1 MLVDLMNEGLL
12 AHMIGDLV
20 SKYLLNTNRVQ
31 RSIELCNEHL
41 FLLNKTELKNTN
53 ELVTSCKRSAYL
65 YMTRGYFYIKNYANA
80 LKWGQKFLDSSRESG
95 RRILEGSAMFSLA
108 ALNNFQCNY
117 NEAKE
122 LCAKALSIVK
132 ETGEKELEALCYK
145 AQGHNLK
152 SLGEYVEAKEYLEK
166 GIEFAKEVGDWYTE
180 ATCCSFL
187 GDTYKCLCEYV
198 KAKIHYEK
206 ALAVAEGRGDRKLEA
221 RCYKGLG
228 HTFQSLCEYV
238 KAKESF
244 ENALVIAGENG
255 DKELEAICYRDLG
268 DTFQSLCEYVK
279 AQESFEKALVIAG
292 KNGNKELEAT
302 CYERLG
308 DTFQSL
314 CEYVK
319 AKESFENALVI
330 AGENGDKKLEA
341 ACYERLGDTFQSLCE
356 YAKAKESFDNA
367 LVIARENGDKELEAI
382 CYRDLGDTFQSL
394 CEYVKAE
401 ESFENALVI
410 AGENGD
416 KKLQAACYERLGNT
430 FHSLCQYVKAKES
443 FENAL
448 AIAEK
453 NGYRELEALCYGELG
468 QTFRSLYEYAKAKES
483 LEKALVIAKEN
494 GNKKLTAQCYRGLGG
509 TFMSLNEY
517 VKAKESLEKALVI
530 AKENGNKNQTALCY
544 RELGETFKS
553 LCEYVKA
560 KQSFE
565 NALEI
570 AEKNGYREVE
580 AECYHRLGN
589 TISLLRDYVNAKE
602 YYEKSLAI
610 ARKIG
615 YKKLE
620 AECYEALGHNCFRL
634 REYVK
639 SIENYE
645 KGHAIA
651 EEIGDRQLEVLF
663 CIILGN
669 AFRSEGKHFE
679 AKEYFEK
686 SLAIAKKSED
696 WYLELR
702 VLIYSNL
709 EGFETIG
716 EDIRTKEYNETLCAI
731 AEEMASR
738 KTEAACFGNQRAT
751 YEFLRSDVK
760 AKGYDET
767 DEAKVYTKLAFR
779 FMSHR
784 NYTEAAE
791 YFNKA
796 LALYRQIGD
805 IEQEALTH
813 RCISRCLFLAG
824 NITELKS
831 FLQTSI
837 NKSERIRNSLQ
848 DHDQFKVSFLEHF
861 VDSYRELSQ
870 LLCGTG
876 NPYEGIYIEEFGR
889 ARALADLMSA
899 QYSVAKPMSV
909 DLQKWVGLE
918 RILEK
923 ESNCACLY
931 TSYYDGSIMLW
942 VLTGNNPCIYHQ
954 HKHVADYFE
963 GKNSVDDVFCGE
975 IYRKVRC
982 LASERCEDRSW
993 FPSNAYPDKVCE
1005 SSQEKSLAA
1014 SRLTFSS
1021 EVDEDEEQPISTLAD
1036 VYKMMIAP
1044 VASLLDKPE
1053 IIIVPD
1059 RLFFKVPFA
1068 ALKNESGNYLSE
1080 NIRIRIV
1087 PSLTTLQVIQDSPT
1101 DYHSQTG
1108 ALIVGNPDV
1117 GEVLYKGNLCQVS
1130 RLPFAGEEA
1139 EMIGK
1144 LLDAQP
1150 LLGKRA
1156 TKEAVLNNIKSVSL
1170 IHFACHGDAERGEIV
1185 LAPPTLTDR
1194 KPQEDDYLLRMA
1206 DISQVQLRAK
1216 LVVLSCCHSAEGQIN
1231 AEGVVGIARAF
1242 IGSGARSVLAA
1253 LWAIDDKATKQLMSR
1268 FYEHLAHGESASESL
1283 HQAMKWMRANGF
1295 SEVERWAPFMLIGD
1309 NVTLDVHKLRL
1320 VETD

>member
-1 MLVDLMNEGLL
+1 M
-12 AHMIGDLV
+12 
-20 SKYLLNTNRVQ
+20 
-31 RSIELCNEHL
+31 
-41 FLLNKTELKNTN
+41 
-53 ELVTSCKRSAYL
+53 
-65 YMTRGYFYIKNYANA
+65 
-80 LKWGQKFLDSSRESG
+80 
-95 RRILEGSAMFSLA
+95 
-108 ALNNFQCNY
+108 
-117 NEAKE
+117 
-122 LCAKALSIVK
+122 
-132 ETGEKELEALCYK
+132 
-145 AQGHNLK
+145 
-152 SLGEYVEAKEYLEK
+152 
-166 GIEFAKEVGDWYTE
+166 
-180 ATCCSFL
+180 
-187 GDTYKCLCEYV
+187 
-198 KAKIHYEK
+198 
-206 ALAVAEGRGDRKLEA
+206 
-221 RCYKGLG
+221 
-228 HTFQSLCEYV
+228 
-238 KAKESF
+238 
-244 ENALVIAGENG
+244 IAGENG
-255 DKELEAICYRDLG
+255 DKELEATCYRHLG
-268 DTFQSLCEYVK
+268 DTFK
-279 AQESFEKALVIAG
+279 
-292 KNGNKELEAT
+292 
-302 CYERLG
+302 
-308 DTFQSL
+308 
-314 CEYVK
+314 
-319 AKESFENALVI
+319 
-330 AGENGDKKLEA
+330 
-341 ACYERLGDTFQSLCE
+341 
-356 YAKAKESFDNA
+356 
-367 LVIARENGDKELEAI
+367 
-382 CYRDLGDTFQSL
+382 
-394 CEYVKAE
+394 
-401 ESFENALVI
+401 
-410 AGENGD
+410 
-416 KKLQAACYERLGNT
+416 
-430 FHSLCQYVKAKES
+430 SLCQYVNAKES
-443 FENAL
+443 YENAL

-453 NGYRELEALCYGELG
+453 NGYKKLKARCYGELG
-468 QTFRSLYEYAKAKES
+468 QTFRAVYEYAKAKES

-494 GNKKLTAQCYRGLGG
+494 GNKKLTA
-509 TFMSLNEY
+509 
-517 VKAKESLEKALVI
+517 
-530 AKENGNKNQTALCY
+530 LCY
-544 RELGETFKS
+544 RELEETFTS

-560 KQSFE
+560 KESFE

-570 AEKNGYREVE
+570 AEENGYRELE
-580 AECYHRLGN
+580 AECYHGLGKTFN
-589 TISLLRDYVNAKE
+589 LLRDYVNVKE
-602 YYEKSLAI
+602 YCEKSLAI
-610 ARKIG
+610 AEENG
-615 YKKLE
+615 YKKLK
-620 AECYEALGHNCFRL
+620 AECYGALGHNYHCL
-634 REYVK
+634 CEYEK

-645 KGHAIA
+645 KARAIA
-651 EEIGDRQLEVLF
+651 EEIGDRQLEVAF
-663 CIILGN
+663 CVRLAN
-669 AFRSEGKHFE
+669 AFRWEGKQFK
-679 AKEYFEK
+679 AKEYYDK

-696 WYLELR
+696 WLLELR
-702 VLIYSNL
+702 VLIYSDL

-716 EDIRTKEYNETLCAI
+716 EDIRTKEYHEKLCAI
-731 AEEMASR
+731 VEEMASR

-751 YEFLRSDVK
+751 YEFLSSDVK
-760 AKGYDET
+760 AKGYDEKAMMIVSDFNLL
-767 DEAKVYTKLAFR
+767 DEAEVYKRQALR
-779 FMSHR
+779 FMLHG

-796 LALYRQIGD
+796 LALYGQIGD
-805 IEQEALTH
+805 IELEALTH
-813 RCISRCLFLAG
+813 RCISWCLLLGG

-837 NKSERIRNSLQ
+837 NKSERIRNSLP
-848 DHDQFKVSFLEHF
+848 DHDQFKVSFLERF
-861 VDSYRELSQ
+861 VDSYRQLTQ

-876 NPYEGIYIEEFGR
+876 NPNDGLYIEELGR

-923 ESNCACLY
+923 ESNYACLY
-931 TSYYDGSIMLW
+931 TSYYIGSVTLW
-942 VLTGNNPCIYHQ
+942 VLTVNNPCIYHQ

-1087 PSLTTLQVIQDSPT
+1087 PSLTTLRVIQDSPT

-1156 TKEAVLNNIKSVSL
+1156 TKEAVLNNINSVSL

-1268 FYEHLAHGESASESL
+1268 FYEHLANGESASEYL

>member
-1 MLVDLMNEGLL
+1 MLVDLMNERLL

-20 SKYLLNTNRVQ
+20 CKYLLNTNRVQ
-31 RSIELCNEHL
+31 KSIELCNEHL
-41 FLLNKTELKNTN
+41 FLLNKAELKTKN
-53 ELVTSCKRSAYL
+53 ELVTSCKTSAYCH
-65 YMTRGYFYIKNYANA
+65 MARGYFRINDYGNAIK
-80 LKWGQKFLDSSRESG
+80 WSQKFLDNSRESG
-95 RRILEGSAMFSLA
+95 NRILEGSVMFSLA

-132 ETGEKELEALCYK
+132 ETGGKELKALCYK

-166 GIEFAKEVGDWYTE
+166 GIEFAKEVGDWHTE
-180 ATCCSFL
+180 ATCCLFL
-187 GDTYKCLCEYV
+187 GDTCKCLCEYV

-206 ALAVAEGRGDRKLEA
+206 ALAVAEGRGDRKLDA

-244 ENALVIAGENG
+244 ENTLVIAGENG
-255 DKELEAICYRDLG
+255 DKELEAICYGELG
-268 DTFQSLCEYVK
+268 QTFRSLHEYAKAKESLEKALVIAKENGNKKITAQCYSELGETFTSLCEYVK
-279 AQESFEKALVIAG
+279 AKESLENALEIAEE
-292 KNGNKELEAT
+292 NGYRELEAE
-302 CYERLG
+302 CYHGLG
-308 DTFQSL
+308 ETFNL
-314 CEYVK
+314 LREYVK

-341 ACYERLGDTFQSLCE
+341 ICYRKLGDTFHSLCQ
-356 YAKAKESFDNA
+356 YVNAKESFENA
-367 LVIARENGDKELEAI
+367 LVIAGGNGDKELEAI
-382 CYRDLGDTFQSL
+382 CYRKLGD
-394 CEYVKAE
+394 
-401 ESFENALVI
+401 
-410 AGENGD
+410 
-416 KKLQAACYERLGNT
+416 T
-430 FHSLCQYVKAKES
+430 FHSLCQYVNAKQS

-453 NGYRELEALCYGELG
+453 NGYKELEALCYGELG
-468 QTFRSLYEYAKAKES
+468 QTFQYLYEYAKAKES

-494 GNKKLTAQCYRGLGG
+494 GNKKLTA
-509 TFMSLNEY
+509 
-517 VKAKESLEKALVI
+517 
-530 AKENGNKNQTALCY
+530 LCY
-544 RELGETFKS
+544 RELGKTFRS
-553 LCEYVKA
+553 LYEYAKA
-560 KQSFE
+560 NESFE

-570 AEKNGYREVE
+570 AEENGYRELE
-580 AECYHRLGN
+580 AECYHGLGETFN
-589 TISLLRDYVNAKE
+589 LFSDYVNAKE
-602 YYEKSLAI
+602 YCEKSLAI

-620 AECYEALGHNCFRL
+620 AKCYSALGHNCYCL
-634 REYVK
+634 CEYVK
-639 SIENYE
+639 GIENYE
-645 KGHAIA
+645 KAHAIA
-651 EEIGDRQLEVLF
+651 EEIGDRQLEVML
-663 CIILGN
+663 CVTLGN
-669 AFRSEGKHFE
+669 AFQRDGKHFK
-679 AKEYFEK
+679 AKEYFDK
-686 SLAIAKKSED
+686 SLAIAKKNED
-696 WYLELR
+696 WLLELK

-716 EDIRTKEYNETLCAI
+716 EDIRTKECHEKLCAI

-760 AKGYDET
+760 AKGYDEKAMMIAS
-767 DEAKVYTKLAFR
+767 DFDRPDKAEVYRRQALR
-779 FMSHR
+779 FMSHG
-784 NYTEAAE
+784 NYTEAAK

-796 LALYRQIGD
+796 LALYGQIGD
-805 IEQEALTH
+805 IVSETLTH
-813 RCISRCLFLAG
+813 RCISWCLLLGG

-837 NKSERIRNSLQ
+837 NKSERIRNSLP
-848 DHDQFKVSFLEHF
+848 DHDSFKVSFLEHF
-861 VDSYRELSQ
+861 IDFYRQLSQ

-876 NPYEGIYIEEFGR
+876 NPNDGLYIEELGR

-931 TSYYDGSIMLW
+931 ISYYNGSIMLW
-942 VLTGNNPCIYHQ
+942 VLTVNNPCIYHQ
-954 HKHVADYFE
+954 HKHVDDYFE

-1005 SSQEKSLAA
+1005 SSQEESLAA

-1021 EVDEDEEQPISTLAD
+1021 EVDEDQEQPISTLAD

-1156 TKEAVLNNIKSVSL
+1156 TKEAVLNNINSVSL

-1242 IGSGARSVLAA
+1242 LGSGARSVLAA

-1268 FYEHLAHGESASESL
+1268 FYEHLVRGESASESL

>member
-1 MLVDLMNEGLL
+1 
-12 AHMIGDLV
+12 
-20 SKYLLNTNRVQ
+20 
-31 RSIELCNEHL
+31 
-41 FLLNKTELKNTN
+41 
-53 ELVTSCKRSAYL
+53 
-65 YMTRGYFYIKNYANA
+65 
-80 LKWGQKFLDSSRESG
+80 
-95 RRILEGSAMFSLA
+95 MFSLA
-108 ALNNFQCNY
+108 ALNNLQCNY

-145 AQGHNLK
+145 TQGHNLK

-166 GIEFAKEVGDWYTE
+166 GIEYAKAVGDWHTE

-187 GDTYKCLCEYV
+187 GDTCK
-198 KAKIHYEK
+198 
-206 ALAVAEGRGDRKLEA
+206 R
-221 RCYKGLG
+221 
-228 HTFQSLCEYV
+228 LCEYV

-244 ENALVIAGENG
+244 ENALAIAGENG
-255 DKELEAICYRDLG
+255 DKEAEAICYRHLG
-268 DTFQSLCEYVK
+268 DTFE
-279 AQESFEKALVIAG
+279 
-292 KNGNKELEAT
+292 
-302 CYERLG
+302 
-308 DTFQSL
+308 
-314 CEYVK
+314 
-319 AKESFENALVI
+319 
-330 AGENGDKKLEA
+330 
-341 ACYERLGDTFQSLCE
+341 
-356 YAKAKESFDNA
+356 
-367 LVIARENGDKELEAI
+367 
-382 CYRDLGDTFQSL
+382 
-394 CEYVKAE
+394 
-401 ESFENALVI
+401 
-410 AGENGD
+410 
-416 KKLQAACYERLGNT
+416 
-430 FHSLCQYVKAKES
+430 SLCQYVNAKES
-443 FENAL
+443 YENAL

-453 NGYRELEALCYGELG
+453 NGYKELEARCYGELG
-468 QTFRSLYEYAKAKES
+468 QTFRAVYEYAKAKES

-494 GNKKLTAQCYRGLGG
+494 GNKKLTALCYRELGE
-509 TFMSLNEY
+509 TFTSLCEY
-517 VKAKESLEKALVI
+517 VKAKESFENALEIAEENGYRELEAECYHELGHTFQSLREYVKAKESFASVLVIAGENGDKELEATCYRHLGDTFKSLCQYVNAKESYENALAIAEKNGYKELEARCYGELGQTFRAVYEYAKAKESLEKALVI
-530 AKENGNKNQTALCY
+530 AKENGNKKLTALCY
-544 RELGETFKS
+544 RELGETFTS

-560 KQSFE
+560 KESFE

-570 AEKNGYREVE
+570 AEENGYRELE
-580 AECYHRLGN
+580 AECYHGLGKTFN
-589 TISLLRDYVNAKE
+589 LLRDYVNVKE
-602 YYEKSLAI
+602 YCEKSLAI
-610 ARKIG
+610 AEENG
-615 YKKLE
+615 YKKLK
-620 AECYEALGHNCFRL
+620 AECYGALGHNYHFLC
-634 REYVK
+634 EYEK

-645 KGHAIA
+645 KARAIA
-651 EEIGDRQLEVLF
+651 EEIGDRQLEVAF
-663 CIILGN
+663 CVTLAN
-669 AFRSEGKHFE
+669 AFRWEGKQFK
-679 AKEYFEK
+679 AKEYYDK

-696 WYLELR
+696 WLLELR

-716 EDIRTKEYNETLCAI
+716 ADIRTKEYHEKLCAI
-731 AEEMASR
+731 VEEMASK

-760 AKGYDET
+760 AKGYDEKAMMIVSDFDLL
-767 DEAKVYTKLAFR
+767 DEAEVYKRQALR
-779 FMSHR
+779 FMSHG

-791 YFNKA
+791 YFDKA
-796 LALYRQIGD
+796 RALYGQIGN
-805 IEQEALTH
+805 IELEALTH
-813 RCISRCLFLAG
+813 RFISWCLLLGG

-837 NKSERIRNSLQ
+837 NKSERIRNSLP
-848 DHDQFKVSFLEHF
+848 DHDQFKVSFLERF
-861 VDSYRELSQ
+861 VDSYRQLTH

-876 NPYEGIYIEEFGR
+876 NPNDGLYIEELGR

-899 QYSVAKPMSV
+899 RYSVAKPMSV
-909 DLQKWVGLE
+909 DLQKGVGLE

-931 TSYYDGSIMLW
+931 TSYYIGSITLW
-942 VLTGNNPCIYHQ
+942 VLTVNNPCIYHQ

-1021 EVDEDEEQPISTLAD
+1021 EVDEDEEQPISTLTD

-1117 GEVLYKGNLCQVS
+1117 GEVLYRGNLWQVR

-1144 LLDAQP
+1144 LLDVQP

-1156 TKEAVLNNIKSVSL
+1156 TKEAVLNNINSVSL

-1268 FYEHLAHGESASESL
+1268 FYQHLAHGESASESL

>member
-53 ELVTSCKRSAYL
+53 ELVTRCKRSAYWYL
-65 YMTRGYFYIKNYANA
+65 TLGYFRIKIYGNA
-80 LKWGQKFLDSSRESG
+80 IKWGQKCLDNLRESG
-95 RRILEGSAMFSLA
+95 DRILEGNAMLILA

-152 SLGEYVEAKEYLEK
+152 SLGEYVVAKEYLEK
-166 GIEFAKEVGDWYTE
+166 GIEFAKAVGDWHTE
-180 ATCCSFL
+180 ATCYSFL
-187 GDTYKCLCEYV
+187 GDTCMCLCEYV

-206 ALAVAEGRGDRKLEA
+206 ALAIAEERGDRKLEA
-221 RCYKGLG
+221 RCYEGLG
-228 HTFQSLCEYV
+228 HTFQSLREYVKAKKSFEKALVIAGENGDKKLEAICYRNLGDTFKSLCQYGNAKESYENALAIAEKNGYKELTVLCYKELGETFTSLCEYAKAKESFENALAIAEERGDKKLEARCYEGLGETFNFLREYV

-255 DKELEAICYRDLG
+255 EKELEAICYRNLG
-268 DTFQSLCEYVK
+268 DTLK
-279 AQESFEKALVIAG
+279 
-292 KNGNKELEAT
+292 
-302 CYERLG
+302 
-308 DTFQSL
+308 
-314 CEYVK
+314 
-319 AKESFENALVI
+319 
-330 AGENGDKKLEA
+330 
-341 ACYERLGDTFQSLCE
+341 
-356 YAKAKESFDNA
+356 
-367 LVIARENGDKELEAI
+367 
-382 CYRDLGDTFQSL
+382 
-394 CEYVKAE
+394 
-401 ESFENALVI
+401 
-410 AGENGD
+410 
-416 KKLQAACYERLGNT
+416 
-430 FHSLCQYVKAKES
+430 SLCQYVNAKES
-443 FENAL
+443 YENAL

-453 NGYRELEALCYGELG
+453 NGYKKLEAQCCGELG
-468 QTFRSLYEYAKAKES
+468 QTFRYLY
-483 LEKALVIAKEN
+483 
-494 GNKKLTAQCYRGLGG
+494 
-509 TFMSLNEY
+509 EY
-517 VKAKESLEKALVI
+517 VKAKESYENALAIAEKNGY
-530 AKENGNKNQTALCY
+530 KELTALCY
-544 RELGETFKS
+544 GGLGQTFLSVYEYAKAKKSFENSLAIAEKNGYKELTAVCYKELGETFKS

-560 KQSFE
+560 KESFE
-565 NALEI
+565 KALEI
-570 AEKNGYREVE
+570 AEENGYREQE
-580 AECYHRLGN
+580 AQCYYRLGV
-589 TISLLRDYVNAKE
+589 TINLLGDYVNAKE
-602 YYEKSLAI
+602 YCEKSLAI

-620 AECYEALGHNCFRL
+620 AECYSALGHNCYCL
-634 REYVK
+634 CEYVK
-639 SIENYE
+639 AIKKY
-645 KGHAIA
+645 KKAHAIA
-651 EEIGDRQLEVLF
+651 EEIGDRQLEAVL
-663 CIILGN
+663 CVTLGN
-669 AFRSEGKHFE
+669 AFRWQGEHSEAEK
-679 AKEYFEK
+679 YFDK

-696 WYLELR
+696 GLLELK
-702 VLIYSNL
+702 VFIYSNL
-709 EGFETIG
+709 EGFKTIG
-716 EDIRTKEYNETLCAI
+716 EDIRTKEYHEKLCAI
-731 AEEMASR
+731 AEAMASR
-738 KTEAACFGNQRAT
+738 KTGAACFGNQRAT
-751 YEFLRSDVK
+751 YEFLRSEVK
-760 AKGYDET
+760 AKGYDEKAIMIASGFNGT

-779 FMSHR
+779 FMLHG
-784 NYTEAAE
+784 NYTEATE

-805 IEQEALTH
+805 IAQEALSH
-813 RCISRCLFLAG
+813 RCISWCLLLEG

-848 DHDQFKVSFLEHF
+848 DHDQFKVSFLERF
-861 VDSYRELSQ
+861 VDSYRSLSRV
-870 LLCGTG
+870 LLATG
-876 NPYEGIYIEEFGR
+876 NLNDGLYIEELGR

-909 DLQKWVGLE
+909 DLQKWVGPE

-931 TSYYDGSIMLW
+931 ISYYEGHIILW
-942 VLTGNNPCIYHQ
+942 GLTVNNLRIYQ
-954 HKHVADYFE
+954 HKH
-963 GKNSVDDVFCGE
+963 VDDVFCGE

-1005 SSQEKSLAA
+1005 SSQEESLAA
-1014 SRLTFSS
+1014 SRLTSSS

-1036 VYKMMIAP
+1036 VYKMIIAP
-1044 VASLLDKPE
+1044 AASLLDKPE
-1053 IIIVPD
+1053 IIIVPEGS
-1059 RLFFKVPFA
+1059 FFKVPFA

-1117 GEVLYKGNLCQVS
+1117 GEVLYKGNLRQVS

-1156 TKEAVLNNIKSVSL
+1156 TKEAVLNNINSVSL

-1268 FYEHLAHGESASESL
+1268 FYKHLANGDSASESL
-1283 HQAMKWMRANGF
+1283 HQAMKWMRGNGF
-1295 SEVERWAPFMLIGD
+1295 PEVERWAPFMLIGD

>member
-1 MLVDLMNEGLL
+1 MNERLL

-31 RSIELCNEHL
+31 KSIELCNEHL
-41 FLLNKTELKNTN
+41 FLLNKTELKNTK
-53 ELVTSCKRSAYL
+53 ELVTSCKKSAYW
-65 YMTRGYFYIKNYANA
+65 YMICGYFRINDYGNA
-80 LKWGQKFLDSSRESG
+80 IKWGQKVLDSSRESG
-95 RRILEGSAMFSLA
+95 NRILEGNTMFILA

-166 GIEFAKEVGDWYTE
+166 GIEFAKAVGDWHTE

-268 DTFQSLCEYVK
+268 DTFQSLCEYVNAK
-279 AQESFEKALVIAG
+279 ESFENALAIVE
-292 KNGNKELEAT
+292 KNGYKELEAQ
-302 CYERLG
+302 CYRELG
-308 DTFQSL
+308 ETFTSLCEYVKAKESFENALEIAKENGYRELEAECYHELGHTFQYL
-314 CEYVK
+314 REYVK

-330 AGENGDKKLEA
+330 AGG
-341 ACYERLGDTFQSLCE
+341 
-356 YAKAKESFDNA
+356 
-367 LVIARENGDKELEAI
+367 NGDKELEAI
-382 CYRDLGDTFQSL
+382 CYRHLGDTF
-394 CEYVKAE
+394 K
-401 ESFENALVI
+401 
-410 AGENGD
+410 
-416 KKLQAACYERLGNT
+416 
-430 FHSLCQYVKAKES
+430 SLCQYVNAKES
-443 FENAL
+443 YENAL

-453 NGYRELEALCYGELG
+453 NGYKELKARCYGELG
-468 QTFRSLYEYAKAKES
+468 QTFRALYEYAKAEES

-494 GNKKLTAQCYRGLGG
+494 GNQKL
-509 TFMSLNEY
+509 
-517 VKAKESLEKALVI
+517 
-530 AKENGNKNQTALCY
+530 TALCY
-544 RELGETFKS
+544 RELGETFMS

-560 KQSFE
+560 KESFE

-570 AEKNGYREVE
+570 AEENSYRELE
-580 AECYHRLGN
+580 AECYHGLGKTFN
-589 TISLLRDYVNAKE
+589 LLCDYVNVKE
-602 YYEKSLAI
+602 YCEKSLAI
-610 ARKIG
+610 AEKIG
-615 YKKLE
+615 YKKLK
-620 AECYEALGHNCFRL
+620 AECYGALGHNYHCL
-634 REYVK
+634 CEYEK

-645 KGHAIA
+645 KARAIA
-651 EEIGDRQLEVLF
+651 EEIGDRQLEVAF
-663 CIILGN
+663 CVTLGN
-669 AFRSEGKHFE
+669 AFRWEGKQFK
-679 AKEYFEK
+679 AKEYYDK

-696 WYLELR
+696 WLLELR

-709 EGFETIG
+709 EGLETIG
-716 EDIRTKEYNETLCAI
+716 EDIRTKECQEKLCAI
-731 AEEMASR
+731 VEEMASR

-760 AKGYDET
+760 AKGYEEKAMMIVSDFDRS
-767 DEAKVYTKLAFR
+767 DEAEVYRRQAIR
-779 FMSHR
+779 FMSHG
-784 NYTEAAE
+784 NYPEAAE
-791 YFNKA
+791 YFNKT
-796 LALYRQIGD
+796 LALYVQIGD
-805 IEQEALTH
+805 IVRETLTH
-813 RCISRCLFLAG
+813 RCISWCLLLGG

-837 NKSERIRNSLQ
+837 NKSERIRNSLP
-848 DHDQFKVSFLEHF
+848 DHDQFKVSFLERF
-861 VDSYRELSQ
+861 VDSYRQLSR

-876 NPYEGIYIEEFGR
+876 NPNDGLYIEELGR
-889 ARALADLMSA
+889 TRALADLMSA

-909 DLQKWVGLE
+909 DLQKWVGPE

-931 TSYYDGSIMLW
+931 ISYYNVSITLW
-942 VLTGNNPCIYHQ
+942 VLTVNNPRIYHQ

-1005 SSQEKSLAA
+1005 SSQEESLAA

-1021 EVDEDEEQPISTLAD
+1021 EVYEDEEQPISTLAD

-1139 EMIGK
+1139 EMIAK

-1156 TKEAVLNNIKSVSL
+1156 TKEAVLNNINSVSL

-1242 IGSGARSVLAA
+1242 LGSGARSVLAA

-1268 FYEHLAHGESASESL
+1268 FYEHLVHGESASESL
-1283 HQAMKWMRANGF
+1283 HRVMKWMRANGF